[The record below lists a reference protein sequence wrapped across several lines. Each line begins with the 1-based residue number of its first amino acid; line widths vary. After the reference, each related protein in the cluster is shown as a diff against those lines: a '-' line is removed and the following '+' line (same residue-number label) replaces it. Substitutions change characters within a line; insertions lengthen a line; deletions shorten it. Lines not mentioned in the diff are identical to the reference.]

1 MLAHVDFLG
10 TATAKEGASTNRPHM
25 KIKTALKLLALV
37 SALALPAVATAASL
51 GLPLPAS
58 LDITHLI
65 AGFVA
70 VFISLIAFS
79 DYARK
84 PGGSLALRLRPGRK
98 YVYPLAA

>member
-1 MLAHVDFLG
+1 
-10 TATAKEGASTNRPHM
+10 M

-37 SALALPAVATAASL
+37 STTAIPAVVAAESL
-51 GLPLPAS
+51 GLPIPDS
-58 LDITHLI
+58 LDTTHLI

-79 DYARK
+79 DYTRK
-84 PGGSLALRLRPGRK
+84 PSTLALHVRSGRK

>member
-1 MLAHVDFLG
+1 
-10 TATAKEGASTNRPHM
+10 M

-37 SALALPAVATAASL
+37 SATALPAVAAAQSF
-51 GLPLPAS
+51 GLPVPDVLDPA
-58 LDITHLI
+58 HLI

-79 DYARK
+79 DYTRK
-84 PGGSLALRLRPGRK
+84 PGGSLALRIRSGRK